1 MLICNGKCTIR
12 IIPLMAGKTS
22 KPYVTRVF
30 LFSFKIDS
38 GCLAR
43 MKNILFFQSSDF
55 YAKRFAAGG
64 GVALCR
70 NNIFVAFLFFYF
82 FIFYLRPSNVHSW
95 PGMILQ
101 SLED

>member
-1 MLICNGKCTIR
+1 MLGSNEK
-12 IIPLMAGKTS
+12 
-22 KPYVTRVF
+22 YFV
-30 LFSFKIDS
+30 
-38 GCLAR
+38 
-43 MKNILFFQSSDF
+43 FQSSHF

-70 NNIFVAFLFFYF
+70 NNIFVAFFFSFLFFYF
-82 FIFYLRPSNVHSW
+82 FYIRPSNVHSW